1 MIVKFIYQIFNFDA
15 ASSVYF
21 AANFQLAKFI
31 NQVDNYLGH
40 GTLFI
45 GVANSNH

>member
-31 NQVDNYLGH
+31 NHN
-40 GTLFI
+40 
-45 GVANSNH
+45 NSFPSFSINFLSKSLTT